1 MLVIIY
7 KKPRIYILLAI
18 LCMGGKGML
27 DFDIYND
34 IAERT
39 DGDIYAGIVGP
50 VRTGKSTFIK
60 RFMELL
66 VLPNIENI
74 HQKERTKDELPLS
87 GAGKTIMTTEP
98 KFVPSEAVELLLD
111 NNVKFKVRLVDC
123 VGYLVKDALG
133 HEENDFPRMVTSPWN
148 DNQIPFEE
156 AAEIGTKKV
165 IKDHSTIGLVVTTD
179 GSITNI
185 DRANYIEAEERVI
198 KELKQLQKPF
208 VIVLN
213 SKHPYLDSTQALK
226 ESLENKYGVS
236 VISMDCLNMQ
246 ISDIDSIFQE
256 LLYEFPI
263 KELNINLPGWI
274 EGLSNGHWIREEII
288 ENLKDSIMDLEKLN
302 QVSSSIGKLKD
313 LDIINQMEIDEI
325 NLAEGVVYTSI
336 ELQEGLYYNIL
347 NEITGFNIQGD
358 HQILSLIEKLSK
370 SKKEFDKIEAALNDA
385 KDFGYGMV
393 SPTIDELLL
402 EEPEIYR
409 QGNRFGVKL
418 QANAP
423 SYHILKANINTE
435 VAPLIGT
442 EKQSEEMINYFSQEI
457 EGEPDKI
464 WELNLF
470 GKSLYDLVNE
480 QLQGKLGT
488 MPDDSRQ
495 KLRRALERIVND
507 SSGGIIFIII

>member
-1 MLVIIY
+1 
-7 KKPRIYILLAI
+7 
-18 LCMGGKGML
+18 ML
-27 DFDIYND
+27 DFDIYKD
-34 IAERT
+34 IGERT
-39 DGDIYAGIVGP
+39 EGDIYAGIVGP

-66 VLPNIENI
+66 VIPNIENI
-74 HQKERTKDELPLS
+74 HRKERTKDELPLS

-98 KFVPSEAVELLLD
+98 KFVPAEAVEIVLD
-111 NNVKFKVRLVDC
+111 DNVKFKVRLVDC
-123 VGYLVKDALG
+123 VGYLVSNALG
-133 HEENDFPRMVTSPWN
+133 HEEDDFPRMVTTPWS
-148 DNQIPFEE
+148 DEQMPFEE
-156 AAEIGTKKV
+156 AAEIGTRKV

-198 KELKQLQKPF
+198 EELRELQKPF

-213 SKHPYLDSTQALK
+213 SKHPHLDSTQALK

-246 ISDIDSIFQE
+246 ISDINNIFQE

-263 KELNINLPGWI
+263 KELNMDLPGWL
-274 EGLSNGHWIREEII
+274 EGLSKDHWIRQEII
-288 ENLKDSIMDLEKLN
+288 SSLKDSIVDLEKLN
-302 QVSSSIGKLKD
+302 QVSSSIGNLRE
-313 LDIINQMEIDEI
+313 LDIIEDIEIEEI
-325 NLAEGVVYTSI
+325 NLAEGVVHTNI
-336 ELQEGLYYNIL
+336 ELQEGLFYNIL
-347 NEITGFNIQGD
+347 NEITGFKIQGD
-358 HQILSLIEKLSK
+358 HQILSLMEKLSK
-370 SKKEFDKIEAALNDA
+370 SKKEFDKIEEALNDA

-402 EEPEIYR
+402 EEPELYR

-423 SYHILKANINTE
+423 SYHILKANIKTE
-435 VAPLIGT
+435 IAPLIGT

-457 EGEPDKI
+457 DGEPDKI

-488 MPDDSRQ
+488 MPEDSRQ